1 MLWLVAG
8 LFVLGALCGA
18 TIRLMIFIGALIAA
32 AAISL
37 AFTIGED
44 VAAMALT
51 VIAAA
56 VTLQVGYV
64 AGLVLRAAVRAYY
77 TAPTPAIRKRPTIPA
92 PLGGGKRR

>member
-18 TIRLMIFIGALIAA
+18 TVRLTIFIGVLIAA

-37 AFTIGED
+37 ASTIREG

-51 VIAAA
+51 VIATV

-64 AGLVLRAAVRAYY
+64 AGLVLRAAVRAHYP
-77 TAPTPAIRKRPTIPA
+77 APAIHEKPTLPA